1 MSGRDGSTPLILALV
16 RDFAGRARLQSA
28 FQSHAK
34 LRFCATGEHLLRLV
48 RSETARLIIVE
59 PWDDRGTST
68 ALTIATI
75 RSEFP
80 DVRVLAYC
88 RLQPDDC
95 HELPALGR
103 AGATL
108 VVFRE
113 LDDKGPALRDVLD
126 ETYDSACAA
135 SVVERVRSLAPP
147 ITRSIAGYCARH
159 ASKSL
164 SVEELA
170 FAFGITRRTLVNR
183 LVRAGLPPPSTLI
196 TWCRLLR
203 ATCDLQGNGM
213 TVKQIAHAHGFGR
226 TTTFRRVLKR
236 HTGLRPSDLKSE
248 ESIDIALEGLLATAA
263 RTRLRRTA

>member
-1 MSGRDGSTPLILALV
+1 MTGGERSPLILALV
-16 RDFAGRARLQSA
+16 QDFAGRARLQVA
-28 FQSHAK
+28 FQSHAR
-34 LRFCATGEHLLRLV
+34 LRFCSTADVLLRLA
-48 RSETARLIIVE
+48 RAETARLIIVE
-59 PWDDRGTST
+59 PWDAAGDSCAQVVAQIG
-68 ALTIATI
+68 ALY
-75 RSEFP
+75 P

-103 AGATL
+103 AGAAL
-108 VVFRE
+108 AVFRE

-135 SVVERVRSLAPP
+135 RVVARVRSIAPP
-147 ITRSIAGYCARH
+147 VTRSIVGYCARH
-159 ASKSL
+159 ASKAL

-203 ATCDLQGNGM
+203 ATCDLRNDAL

-226 TTTFRRVLKR
+226 ATTFRRVLKR

-248 ESIDIALEGLLATAA
+248 ESIDIAIDGLIA
-263 RTRLRRTA
+263 RSPWTGLRRSA